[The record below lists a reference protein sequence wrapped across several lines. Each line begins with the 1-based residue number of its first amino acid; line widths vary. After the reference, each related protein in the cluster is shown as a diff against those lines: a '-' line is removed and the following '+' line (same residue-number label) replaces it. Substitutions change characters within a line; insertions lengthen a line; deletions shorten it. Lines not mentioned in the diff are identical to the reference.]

1 MATRAM
7 KTGGLRMG
15 GGVGISAAD
24 GGDGGRVDAL
34 LGLLLLNFGAGNGHV
49 PEGGALIYQLFPT

>member
-1 MATRAM
+1 M

-24 GGDGGRVDAL
+24 GGDGGRVDTL
-34 LGLLLLNFGAGNGHV
+34 LGLLHLNFGAGNGHV
-49 PEGGALIYQLFPT
+49 LEGGALIYQLFPT

>member
-24 GGDGGRVDAL
+24 GDGGRVDPL